1 MNRRSILAYPLLI
14 VLAIALQLVA
24 LPQAI
29 APARPL
35 WVPMLFAYWTY
46 ISPAGPSILLA
57 WLVGLVLD
65 VLFNAPLGEH
75 ALALMVGIYMVY
87 RMRRIMLMVSFWQT
101 ALVLALPL
109 SLYTVVLFYID
120 GVRGQQADVWAR
132 WLPIASSVILWP
144 FLFPVLSMLGK
155 PSRD

>member
-1 MNRRSILAYPLLI
+1 MTRRSIVAFPVLLI
-14 VLAIALQLVA
+14 SAIALQLVA
-24 LPQAI
+24 LPNAI

-35 WVPMLFAYWTY
+35 WVPMIFAYWTF

-57 WLVGLVLD
+57 WLVGLTLD
-65 VLFNAPLGEH
+65 VLFNTPLGEH
-75 ALALMVGIYMVY
+75 AVALLLMIWLVHWL
-87 RMRRIMLMVSFWQT
+87 RRFMLMVSFWQT
-101 ALVLALPL
+101 TLVLAPAWAVYAGLTFWL
-109 SLYTVVLFYID
+109 DGSR
-120 GVRGQQADVWAR
+120 GVRADAWML